1 MTAPGSS
8 TDISGDGGGDDDG
21 AFTAAPS
28 LNPTPDYNVHKS
40 RATTVALS
48 LIKLK
53 MLRQI
58 M

>member
-8 TDISGDGGGDDDG
+8 TDISGDGDGDDDG
-21 AFTAAPS
+21 VITAAPS

-48 LIKLK
+48 LIKGVQMK
-53 MLRQI
+53 
-58 M
+58 